1 MEQNYPRSPWYDQ
14 SLPATPAK
22 AVNSRKKRTA
32 IKITALVLCALVLIA
47 AVILVIFNE
56 FLPGRSSVPPADTQ
70 SDSAESGE
78 YTGNGFTQDFNNF
91 FSTYSTPAETPAPES
106 KLKRA
111 ELQTDFRVEFESTED
126 MEQLQLQKL
135 YTACSPSV
143 VAISALSERGIHWG
157 TGFIISSNG
166 YIITN
171 QHIISG
177 ATLAE
182 VILQDG
188 SHFPAYLIGED
199 TYSDIAVLKIA
210 AKNLPAVSFGDSTA
224 LTVGDE
230 VATIGNPL
238 SSSLTG
244 TLTNGIISAEERTI
258 SYNGEDLPMLQT
270 NTALNEGNSGG
281 PLFNMYGQVVGITN
295 MKFNSSYSEVTIEG
309 IGFAIPSRLVKTVV
323 NQIIATGRY
332 SRPGLGITVSTIPVN
347 IGSEH
352 QLPIGL
358 YVAELSEGSDA
369 LAKGVQVGDILTHAN
384 GIPVRQTNDL
394 LSIRDSMQVGDE
406 MTLTIYRDGET
417 FDVVIILQERSL
429 FY

>member
-14 SLPATPAK
+14 SLPATPANAAK
-22 AVNSRKKRTA
+22 SRKKRTV
-32 IKITALVLCALVLIA
+32 IKITAIVLCALVLIA
-47 AVILVIFNE
+47 AVLLVIFNE
-56 FLPGRSSVPPADTQ
+56 FLPGPSSVPPADTQ
-70 SDSAESGE
+70 SEENTGSG
-78 YTGNGFTQDFNNF
+78 FSRDFKEF

-111 ELQTDFRVEFESTED
+111 ELQTDFRVDFESTEE
-126 MEQLQLQKL
+126 MEQLQLQEL
-135 YTACSPSV
+135 YAACSPSV
-143 VAISALSERGIHWG
+143 VGISALSERGIHWG
-157 TGFIISSNG
+157 TGFIISSDG
-166 YIITN
+166 YIVTN

-177 ATLAE
+177 TTLAE

-199 TYSDIAVLKIA
+199 SYSDIAVLKIA
-210 AKNLPAVSFGDSTA
+210 AKDLPAVSFGDSTA

-230 VATIGNPL
+230 VAAIGNPL

-258 SYNGEDLPMLQT
+258 NYNGEDLPMLQT

-295 MKFNSSYSEVTIEG
+295 MKFNASYSEVTIEG

-332 SRPGLGITVSTIPVN
+332 SRPGLGITVSPIPVN
-347 IGSEH
+347 IGSEY

-358 YVAELSEGSDA
+358 YVAEISENSDA
-369 LAKGVQVGDILTHAN
+369 LAKGVQVGDIVTHVN
-384 GIPVRQTNDL
+384 GIPVRQNKDL
-394 LSIRDSMQVGDE
+394 LSIRDSMQVGNE
-406 MTLTIYRDGET
+406 MTFTIFREGET
-417 FDVVIILQERSL
+417 FDVVIVLQELSL